1 MEILHTVHN
10 LHSSSSSNHSAGLH
24 QLAYQHQLTSIC
36 TGSNNRAH
44 IGLDEPIMTI
54 HRRLLATSYVYVHR
68 QHPTWHCKSGD
79 DSNQRLLQAA
89 ITSHSVLAG
98 VVTSSQQQPQHTW
111 QEGIMADMGFD
122 WNRKLTMHP
131 LWQPHGALRERDSNY
146 PQMTLWN
153 KPAPSNHTRGN
164 PSMQEV
170 KNLTIVP
177 FELHGNPTGL
187 THVHHHNTN
196 KLLATTTT
204 HRIQGH
210 SCSGA
215 QLRWCVC
222 RWKWKTSNV
231 QSLGFHG
238 NCIPAM

>member
-44 IGLDEPIMTI
+44 IGLDEPTMTI

-111 QEGIMADMGFD
+111 QEGIIGRHGFRLEQKTNNAPPLAAA
-122 WNRKLTMHP
+122 WCPERAGLKLPTNDLMEQTSSQQPHP
-131 LWQPHGALRERDSNY
+131 WQPIHVGSQESNNS
-146 PQMTLWN
+146 TL
-153 KPAPSNHTRGN
+153 
-164 PSMQEV
+164 
-170 KNLTIVP
+170 
-177 FELHGNPTGL
+177 
-187 THVHHHNTN
+187 
-196 KLLATTTT
+196 
-204 HRIQGH
+204 
-210 SCSGA
+210 
-215 QLRWCVC
+215 
-222 RWKWKTSNV
+222 
-231 QSLGFHG
+231 
-238 NCIPAM
+238 